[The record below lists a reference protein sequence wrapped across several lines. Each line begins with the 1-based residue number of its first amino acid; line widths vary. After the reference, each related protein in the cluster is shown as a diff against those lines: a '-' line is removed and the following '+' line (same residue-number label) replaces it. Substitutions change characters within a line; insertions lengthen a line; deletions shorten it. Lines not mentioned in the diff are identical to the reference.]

1 MTELEAVNI
10 LLSVIGEAPID
21 VFSST
26 ATNEITEST
35 VARRTLAE
43 VSRDVQAEGFSWN
56 TDVGVTLTRNS
67 SNQFVLPSNQLR
79 VTFDPRTYTASQY
92 TVRGGKIYD
101 RTSQSFTFAS
111 TSSLTVSEM
120 VTLLVWDDMPHQA
133 QMYITIRAAR
143 IFAGRFVNSNAIYAY
158 TTQDE
163 EYARAMLM
171 RHEESGPFH
180 NWLSGGEGLSVV
192 PYSPSTALTGR
203 I

>member
-92 TVRGGKIYD
+92 TVRGGRIYD
-101 RTSQSFTFAS
+101 RSNQTFTFS
-111 TSSLTVSEM
+111 SPSSLLVSEM
-120 VTLLVWDDMPHQA
+120 VVLLTWDELPHQA
-133 QMYITIRAAR
+133 QMYVTIRAAR
-143 IFAGRFVNSNAIYAY
+143 IFAGRFVNSNSIYAY
-158 TTQDE
+158 TSQDE

-171 RHEESGPFH
+171 RLEESGPLH

-192 PYSPSTALTGR
+192 PYSPSVALDGR